1 MESADATGIMSDAS
15 STNKQESAANTEY
28 STTNVMTEGVDESDV
43 VKTDG
48 KYIYMV
54 EDGQISLRIFQW
66 KAWEETLFRPDFEV
80 PSDTVEELISV
91 TEKCLSYQTMR
102 AIRMRLYAIAMI

>member
-54 EDGQISLRIFQW
+54 EDGQISITDIS
-66 KAWEETLFRPDFEV
+66 KGKPGEETLFRPD
-80 PSDTVEELISV
+80 LRYRQI
-91 TEKCLSYQTMR
+91 L
-102 AIRMRLYAIAMI
+102 

>member
-1 MESADATGIMSDAS
+1 MLETADATGIMSDAS

-54 EDGQISLRIFQW
+54 EEGQISITDISKG
-66 KAWEETLFRPDFEV
+66 KAWGKRRCFV
-80 PSDTVEELISV
+80 LI
-91 TEKCLSYQTMR
+91 LRYRQ
-102 AIRMRLYAIAMI
+102 IL